1 MCEEGCFSCGLIDK
15 SLCRYIK
22 DYDRYG
28 HPVKLNFNKNG
39 PTHNTFLG
47 GIGSLVYYFVIFL
60 VVTTSLAAS
69 GDDQQP
75 IEGDD
80 SSSKREMKLI

>member
-1 MCEEGCFSCGLIDK
+1 MCEEGCCSCGLIDK

-47 GIGSLVYYFVIFL
+47 GIGSLVFYFVIFL
-60 VVTTSLAAS
+60 VVTTSLAAG
-69 GDDQQP
+69 GDNQQP
-75 IEGDD
+75 NDGDN
-80 SSSKREMKLI
+80 